1 MSCLGLRRFAFLYFS
16 KKTSTSTKKRES
28 VRKMPSS
35 CSDNHEKSL
44 CVTRGV
50 ERRQVWSSRTCYPL
64 WKVQQSFVTR
74 RNEWKKH
81 DEKKLI
87 SVFDSR
93 KSFSLNLKRDSKK
106 IASIIFLSGL
116 RLLWYMQCSQ
126 SYYSHTQKD
135 HRVLCA
141 FHQLSTLHLCGKIR
155 ILYDTV
161 KVRLLVTLPSCPLI
175 GCFKFCHAWPPASY
189 QLPLESATLEEIS
202 PERLEASA
210 SGQPR
215 ENMLLVQNKSI
226 WEREA
231 LNQERWHCCPISPGS
246 ICVALV

>member
-1 MSCLGLRRFAFLYFS
+1 
-16 KKTSTSTKKRES
+16 
-28 VRKMPSS
+28 MPSS

-44 CVTRGV
+44 CATRGV
-50 ERRQVWSSRTCYPL
+50 ERRKVWSSRTCYPL
-64 WKVQQSFVTR
+64 WKVQQSVVTR

-116 RLLWYMQCSQ
+116 RLLWYMQCGQ

-135 HRVLCA
+135 LGVLCA

-161 KVRLLVTLPSCPLI
+161 KVRLLVTSPLALWLGVLNFVTPGLRPAINSPLRVPLWRRSPPSGKKQVLVGSLGRI
-175 GCFKFCHAWPPASY
+175 CF
-189 QLPLESATLEEIS
+189 
-202 PERLEASA
+202 
-210 SGQPR
+210 
-215 ENMLLVQNKSI
+215 
-226 WEREA
+226 
-231 LNQERWHCCPISPGS
+231 
-246 ICVALV
+246 